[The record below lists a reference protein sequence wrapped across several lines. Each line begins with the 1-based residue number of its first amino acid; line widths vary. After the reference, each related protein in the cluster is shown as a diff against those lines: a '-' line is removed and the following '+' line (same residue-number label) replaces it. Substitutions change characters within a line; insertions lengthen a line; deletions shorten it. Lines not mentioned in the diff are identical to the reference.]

1 LCTPYNRPG
10 HEIVAKVHVKQIY
23 EIALMK
29 KKDEVFKDLPLE
41 QLCRCLMG
49 SALSMGIQVVSDSQE

>member
-1 LCTPYNRPG
+1 MRVFLRVRPG

-29 KKDEVFKDLPLE
+29 KKDEVFKE
-41 QLCRCLMG
+41 LCRCLMG
-49 SALSMGIQVVSDSQE
+49 SALSMGIQVVSEGE